1 MSWIETY
8 TGKKFYPLNPR
19 PGDVSII
26 DIAHSLSMQCRFN
39 GHTRLFYSVAEHS
52 IIVSKELA
60 AAGYGWILQLYG
72 LLHDAAEAY
81 VCDLPRPIKNQIKEY
96 RPIEAKIQEVIWQA
110 FNLSSPTEQDRK
122 TLQEMD
128 DRILGYEG
136 VMLMH
141 NVEAR
146 TAKLP
151 YYRLKASS
159 IMGLSEIVAED
170 EFLALFHVDN
180 KTSLVKNVKNG

>member
-19 PGDVSII
+19 PEDVDII

-39 GHTRLFYSVAEHS
+39 GHTRFFYSVAEHS
-52 IIVSKELA
+52 AMVSKELA
-60 AAGYGWILQLYG
+60 ATGYNKLIQLYG

-81 VCDLPRPIKNQIKEY
+81 VCDLPRPIKRQIKEY
-96 RPIEAKIQEVIWQA
+96 EPIEVRVQGVIWEG
-110 FNLSSPTEQDRK
+110 FNLPAPAETDRK
-122 TLQEMD
+122 ILQYMD

-136 VMLMH
+136 VRLMR
-141 NVEAR
+141 NTEGW

-151 YYRLKASS
+151 YYRPKSVIA
-159 IMGLSEIVAED
+159 IGTPQYTIEK
-170 EFLALFHVDN
+170 EFLALFN
-180 KTSLVKNVKNG
+180 QLKISKE